1 MPKLIELALAPEKA
15 ADPAAWHAEAIRL
28 SGIPGNEIRSVNLR
42 KRSIDARSKH
52 VLVRMQVE
60 IRTISD
66 GSDNKSEIL
75 SLQQVQDAP
84 SVVIAGCGPAG
95 MFAALRLIACGIKPI
110 IVERGKPVRERRRDL
125 AQLNRERVVNPD
137 SNYCFGEGGAGTYS
151 DGKLYTRSGKRGD
164 INRILE
170 TFIQFGASP
179 DIAIDAHP
187 HIGTNKLPAI
197 IAEMNK
203 TIVACGGEIL
213 FNTRIT
219 GMVHDATGVRKVTVQ
234 STTGNQEPYDISC
247 SGLILATGHSSRD
260 VFEMLHQNRIAI
272 EAKPF
277 ALGVRIEHP
286 QHEIDRIRYH
296 CDSRG
301 AYLPPASYALVEQ
314 AVGRGVYSFCMCP
327 GGIIAAAATG
337 PGELVVNGWSPSKR
351 NNPYANSGLVVE
363 VQEADFKPYQNDG
376 ALRALRFQQSV
387 ERKAFESGG
396 SDLTAPAQR
405 LMDFLEFRNSSTLPD
420 CSYTPG
426 IKPVRMDDVLPS
438 GIISSIREGLKMAG
452 KKMKGYLTN
461 EAVLV
466 ATESRTSSPVRI
478 PRDADTLMHPQVNG
492 LFPCGEGAGY
502 AGGIM
507 SAAMDGERV
516 AEKCAAWVHHSKRN

>member
-1 MPKLIELALAPEKA
+1 MPKLIELALPPEKA
-15 ADPAAWHAEAIRL
+15 ADPAAWQSAAKRL
-28 SGIPGNEIRSVNLR
+28 SGIPFDEIKQVILR

-52 VLVRMQVE
+52 VVVRMQVE
-60 IRTISD
+60 IHTESD
-66 GSDNKSEIL
+66 AGSLIKDVL
-75 SLQQVQDAP
+75 SLQNVKNGP
-84 SVVIAGCGPAG
+84 TIVIAGCGPAG
-95 MFAALRLIACGIKPI
+95 MFAALKLIELGIKPI
-110 IVERGKPVRERRRDL
+110 IIERGKPVRERRRDL
-125 AQLNRERVVNPD
+125 AQLNRDRVVNPD

-164 INRILE
+164 INRILDI
-170 TFIQFGASP
+170 FIQFGASA

-197 IAEMNK
+197 ISNMSDA
-203 TIVACGGEIL
+203 IRASGGEIH
-213 FNTRIT
+213 FNSRL
-219 GMVHDATGVRKVTVQ
+219 TGVKRNVEGIQKAIVQ
-234 STTGNQEPYDISC
+234 STVGSQSPTQIDC
-247 SGLILATGHSSRD
+247 QGLILATGHSSRD
-260 VFEMLHQNRIAI
+260 VFELLHREQIHI
-272 EAKPF
+272 ESKPF

-286 QHEIDRIRYH
+286 QEAIDRIRYH

-301 AYLPPASYALVEQ
+301 PYLPPASYALVEQ

-337 PGELVVNGWSPSKR
+337 PNELVVNGWSPSKR

-363 VQEADFKPYQNDG
+363 VNDADFKPYEKEG
-376 ALRALRFQQSV
+376 ALRALRFQQAV
-387 ERKAFESGG
+387 EQRAFVAGG
-396 SDLTAPAQR
+396 SNLTAPAQR
-405 LMDFLEFRNSSTLPD
+405 LMDFLEYRESTTLPD

-426 IKPVRMDDVLPS
+426 ISPVRLDDVLPS
-438 GIISSIREGLKMAG
+438 AIISSIREGLKMAG

-478 PRDADTLMHPQVNG
+478 PRDAESLMHPDVQG

-516 AEKCAAWVHHSKRN
+516 AEKCAAWVHQSKRT

>member
-28 SGIPGNEIRSVNLR
+28 SGIPGNEIKSVNLR

-95 MFAALRLIACGIKPI
+95 MFAALRLIECGIKPI

-213 FNTRIT
+213 FNTRVT
-219 GMVHDATGVRKVTVQ
+219 GMVHDSTGVRKVTVQ

-327 GGIIAAAATG
+327 G
-337 PGELVVNGWSPSKR
+337 
-351 NNPYANSGLVVE
+351 
-363 VQEADFKPYQNDG
+363 
-376 ALRALRFQQSV
+376 
-387 ERKAFESGG
+387 
-396 SDLTAPAQR
+396 
-405 LMDFLEFRNSSTLPD
+405 
-420 CSYTPG
+420 
-426 IKPVRMDDVLPS
+426 
-438 GIISSIREGLKMAG
+438 
-452 KKMKGYLTN
+452 
-461 EAVLV
+461 
-466 ATESRTSSPVRI
+466 
-478 PRDADTLMHPQVNG
+478 
-492 LFPCGEGAGY
+492 
-502 AGGIM
+502 
-507 SAAMDGERV
+507 
-516 AEKCAAWVHHSKRN
+516 